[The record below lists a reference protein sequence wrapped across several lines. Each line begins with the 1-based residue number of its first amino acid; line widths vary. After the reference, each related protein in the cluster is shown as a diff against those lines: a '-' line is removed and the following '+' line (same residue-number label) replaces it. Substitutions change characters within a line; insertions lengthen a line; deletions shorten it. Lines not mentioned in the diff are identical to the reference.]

1 MNRLFLAVSLFAALS
16 VPASAATLI
25 RSYSYFTVRGNS
37 LPEIEHQLHTQGPQI
52 DGSVERHPGATNM
65 EFTSKV
71 RYREADGRCSVDDV
85 QVTVR
90 AHVILPRWRDWR
102 RADQELRIIW
112 DTLAGDIKRHE
123 ESHMSIAKN
132 HARMLEDSLRALPRM
147 RSCED
152 LADKVEIVTDRAL
165 ARHDDEQNEFDRIET
180 INFESR
186 IERLLNY
193 RLEQIEA
200 GRIRY

>member
-1 MNRLFLAVSLFAALS
+1 MNRLFLALLLFAALS
-16 VPASAATLI
+16 VPTSAATLI

-37 LPEIEHQLHTQGPQI
+37 LPEIEQQLHTQGPQI

-71 RYREADGRCSVDDV
+71 RYREANGRCAVDDV

-123 ESHMSIAKN
+123 ESHLSIAKN
-132 HARMLEDSLRALPRM
+132 HARMLEDNLRALPRM
-147 RSCED
+147 NSCEE
-152 LADKVEIVTDRAL
+152 LADQVEAETDRGL
-165 ARHDDEQNEFDRIET
+165 ARHDEEQNQFDRIET

-200 GRIRY
+200 GRLRY